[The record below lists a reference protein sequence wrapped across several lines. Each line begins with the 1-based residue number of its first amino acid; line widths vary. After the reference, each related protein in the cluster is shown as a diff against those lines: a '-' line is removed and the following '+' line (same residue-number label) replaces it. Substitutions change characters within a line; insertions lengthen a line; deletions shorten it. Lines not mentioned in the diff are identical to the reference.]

1 MGEMADYF
9 LEQVEADEWA
19 RQDYYDGRISTDEAH
34 DRGLIDEFGCVI
46 TAGRKASVTCRCCE
60 TSGLHWEKKKGKWR
74 LFDANGL
81 HNCPTNP
88 LRERD
93 EDN

>member
-1 MGEMADYF
+1 MGEMADLF
-9 LEQVEADEWA
+9 LESVWDDEFA
-19 RQDYYDGRISTDEAH
+19 RQDYLGGAMDIEEAY
-34 DRGLIDEFGCVI
+34 DRGIVDEFGCFV
-46 TAGRKASVTCRCCE
+46 TAQVQSITCRCCN

-81 HNCPTNP
+81 HNCPVNP
-88 LRERD
+88 LEERD